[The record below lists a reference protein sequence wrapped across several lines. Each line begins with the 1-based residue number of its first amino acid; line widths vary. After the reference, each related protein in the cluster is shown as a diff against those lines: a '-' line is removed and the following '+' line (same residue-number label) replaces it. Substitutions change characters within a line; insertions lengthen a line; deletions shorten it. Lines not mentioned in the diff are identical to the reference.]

1 MKELKASGSFD
12 TKMTIEMEDLLW
24 YLVTRFCWTLTLVFY
39 VGLYFA
45 LRSGLEHRRL
55 RHSPSQLTLVESPCR
70 VPYLLYKEDVT
81 KTNQGCLKHRK
92 EIIQYAILSD
102 VLCVCINYTIWDA
115 FKIAQPIVSTW
126 GRSQIWK
133 LSASMMNEQWV
144 IVCWLKLLSAF
155 AVRQVFMAILQTT
168 LCDQWRLLDYL
179 KRESMSS

>member
-92 EIIQYAILSD
+92 EIIQYANSSNPER
-102 VLCVCINYTIWDA
+102 CIVRLY
-115 FKIAQPIVSTW
+115 
-126 GRSQIWK
+126 K
-133 LSASMMNEQWV
+133 LYNLRCLQNRPADCFYLRPKSN
-144 IVCWLKLLSAF
+144 LK
-155 AVRQVFMAILQTT
+155 TE
-168 LCDQWRLLDYL
+168 C
-179 KRESMSS
+179 